1 MADDNKHQDND
12 KSAKKIGEFRLQPR
26 TWLVWVIIIGGIVLL
41 VTMKDRL
48 EVPRASLSQYEFFQ
62 KVDSNLVA
70 SASINYGAPVGP
82 NRNCWQLLSDQS
94 GREQSNQ
101 GRGQGGRSAISYQG
115 AVDRSPGE

>member
-12 KSAKKIGEFRLQPR
+12 KNAKRGGEFRLQPR

-48 EVPRASLSQYEFFQ
+48 DVPRAPLSQYEFFQ

-70 SASINYGAPVGP
+70 SASINYGAQSALTEIVG
-82 NRNCWQLLSDQS
+82 
-94 GREQSNQ
+94 
-101 GRGQGGRSAISYQG
+101 SYYRTTADG
-115 AVDRSPGE
+115 SKV